1 MATQVKYS
9 REERVKAL
17 AVLAACGGN
26 ACEAA
31 RRTGL
36 PRRTLARWAAQTI
49 DPEARNVALAVARR
63 VANVQEVA
71 RTVAAVEVAKLGLA
85 DRFEDLANRCLAE
98 TARPERLHGASLR
111 DLTWSAAVSVDKMRL
126 LRESFD
132 ILREG

>member
-1 MATQVKYS
+1 VATQVKYS
-9 REERVKAL
+9 REQRAQAL
-17 AVLAACGGN
+17 AVLAACEGN
-26 ACEAA
+26 ACDAA

-36 PRRTLARWAAQTI
+36 PRRTLARWASQTI
-49 DPEARNVALAVARR
+49 DPEARKVALAVARR

-98 TARPERLHGASLR
+98 TARPLRLHGASLR